1 MRTETTG
8 ECRRAL
14 RTGPAGYQ
22 KHAARTGLTTTR
34 EDSWKARQLGKG
46 LGERV
51 ENLKS
56 NGRKQYCKQK
66 IAGHG
71 ELVPFTIMN
80 ATQIQSQGPS
90 VSRAELCSRFE
101 QEERCHSKFHWI
113 V

>member
-1 MRTETTG
+1 MQGSEQVQPRSGRLPEARSP
-8 ECRRAL
+8 CRAHHD
-14 RTGPAGYQ
+14 Q
-22 KHAARTGLTTTR
+22 
-34 EDSWKARQLGKG
+34 EDSWKAGQLGKH

-51 ENLKS
+51 ENLKPS
-56 NGRKQYCKQK
+56 GRKQHCKQK

-101 QEERCHSKFHWI
+101 
-113 V
+113 